1 MLHALREETPVV
13 VVSKDTDVFVLL
25 VYACAKYKPRF
36 PWFMKIDS
44 DRYVEIQKELNNVG
58 EEFCLFCLKLPHIH
72 CLTGCDTTSYP
83 FGVGKV
89 KVLKKV
95 MGDKDTLRLL
105 EGLGCSETVGED
117 LENSIEKFVQLICY
131 SGMKD
136 ESYIETRVRLYKKMK
151 VKSSMGLPADPK
163 SLRQHIRRAN
173 FQLMEWLQCSKEL
186 MLDKNLTN
194 SGWKVE
200 SSDESEISVV
210 PVWYEGK
217 QIET

>member
-1 MLHALREETPVV
+1 M
-13 VVSKDTDVFVLL
+13 
-25 VYACAKYKPRF
+25 
-36 PWFMKIDS
+36 
-44 DRYVEIQKELNNVG
+44 
-58 EEFCLFCLKLPHIH
+58 
-72 CLTGCDTTSYP
+72 
-83 FGVGKV
+83 
-89 KVLKKV
+89 
-95 MGDKDTLRLL
+95 
-105 EGLGCSETVGED
+105 
-117 LENSIEKFVQLICY
+117 
-131 SGMKD
+131 
-136 ESYIETRVRLYKKMK
+136 YKKMK

-173 FQLMEWLQCSKEL
+173 FQLMEWLQCSKEF